1 MSKSKKRAKSESKFR
16 SKVTLNLSQQRITN
30 PKSMPA
36 KKQHST
42 YMYIYINNNNFNHN
56 KAKVKI

>member
-42 YMYIYINNNNFNHN
+42 YMYIYIY
-56 KAKVKI
+56 K